1 MRPSPR
7 RPVKKY
13 GEDEMSRAGAPITAT
28 ALAMLALVATARDRA
43 VAQTEFQDWPTR
55 PVTMVVPFAAGG
67 PVDVLGRIVAQY
79 LGEAIGKQV
88 IVDNIPGGGGM
99 SGSQRV
105 SQAAPDGHMFVL
117 GSIGTHALNQTLS
130 KKPLYNAATDFAP
143 VALIADVG
151 LVLIARKDLPAG
163 NLAEFIAYAKANQ
176 AKMQFG
182 SGGAGTSSHIG
193 CVLLN
198 QTIGIDTTH
207 IPYRGGGPAMADL
220 VAGRVDYVCNI
231 ASTVG
236 AAIEARQVKAIAAL
250 TRERSPILPDLPT
263 AHEQGL
269 AGFDAYTWN
278 AVFLPKGT
286 PPALVAKLNHALVKV
301 MDNPAFRARLETLG
315 LIVVAPERR
324 TPGYLQMFVE
334 SEIEKWAVPI
344 RASGV
349 KED

>member
-1 MRPSPR
+1 MEEQMPR
-7 RPVKKY
+7 L
-13 GEDEMSRAGAPITAT
+13 GAPIA
-28 ALAMLALVATARDRA
+28 ALALATLMATSA
-43 VAQTEFQDWPTR
+43 AQAQEWPTR

-67 PVDVLGRIVAQY
+67 PVDVLGRILAQY

-88 IVDNIPGGGGM
+88 IVDNVPGGGGM
-99 SGSQRV
+99 TGSLRV
-105 SQAAPDGHMFVL
+105 SQAAPDGHTFVL
-117 GSIGTHALNQTLS
+117 ASIGTHALNQTLS

-151 LVLIARKDLPAG
+151 LVLITRKDLPAS

-176 AKMQFG
+176 GKMQFG

-207 IPYRGGGPAMADL
+207 VPYRGGGPAMADL
-220 VAGRVDYVCNI
+220 IAGRVDYVCNI

-236 AAIEARQVKAIAAL
+236 QAIEAKQVKAIAAL

-269 AGFDAYTWN
+269 TGFDAYTWN
-278 AVFLPKGT
+278 AVFLPKG
-286 PPALVAKLNHALVKV
+286 PALVKKLNEALVAV
-301 MDNPAFRARLETLG
+301 MENPAFRERLHTLG

-324 TPGYLQMFVE
+324 SPAYLQSFVE

-344 RASGV
+344 KASGV